1 MHRALNLATIARR
14 LCNDQAIVA
23 SRLKCYTSPG
33 WMCFSRRQICSTDS
47 LLRKSEE
54 ELKEE
59 NSYDE
64 RLAKIRAEDAANSK
78 LVHLKVNPKVKIS
91 EAVVSKHVHAFDR
104 AASFGKTKENFHG
117 VIENFLAK
125 DKTRRGHMEFLK
137 AAMHYMEEFGLVK
150 DVETYNRMLDVFPRG
165 RFENRTLFDAI
176 WAKQHPQAIL
186 ALDILTM
193 MEDNWLLPTEETYD
207 ILYDIFGHASQP
219 LQKCKRLVFWYH
231 KLEEMFP
238 NPYPKVLP
246 ESDSE
251 LSKLALA
258 RMTRDEQIITIYKVI
273 LKFSLTILGHTYVIK
288 KEVQLLKVLNWTSKV
303 CIGSLDG
310 MLGHP
315 IHHRITK
322 KCLAIRTLFNTA
334 SEWPCISF

>member
-14 LCNDQAIVA
+14 LCNDQVIVA

-33 WMCFSRRQICSTDS
+33 WMCFSRRQICATDS

-64 RLAKIRAEDAANSK
+64 RLARIRAEDAANSK

-117 VIENFLAK
+117 VIDNFLAK

-207 ILYDIFGHASQP
+207 ILYEIFGHASQP

-246 ESDSE
+246 KSDSE

-273 LKFSLTILGHTYVIK
+273 LKFPFTIWAICHK
-288 KEVQLLKVLNWTSKV
+288 KESSV
-303 CIGSLDG
+303 
-310 MLGHP
+310 
-315 IHHRITK
+315 
-322 KCLAIRTLFNTA
+322 A
-334 SEWPCISF
+334 